1 MPKKLLVISVSIG
14 SGHVRAAQALC
25 ETAKLHFPGLT
36 TVHLDAMDYVSALF
50 KKTYKDT
57 YLKVIERHPSL
68 WGYMFSKSDRVEDD
82 DSKMKNLRLA
92 IERLSSTELI
102 REIERHQPDGIIC
115 THFLPAELVSRKIRK
130 GDINVP
136 CWIQVTDFDV
146 HGLWFQKRMEGYFVS
161 CEDASWK
168 LKENDIEASRIHV
181 TGIPI
186 MPQFSGTYSKE
197 DCGREFGVS
206 PDMPTILLMAGG
218 EGLGDMQSL
227 ARRILD
233 TNAACQVIAL
243 SGKNETLF
251 TSLKDLAEGYG
262 GRLAPMGFTTVIE
275 RMMAASDIAVTK
287 PGGLT
292 SSECLALGLP
302 MIIVSP
308 IPGQEER
315 NADYLLENGA
325 ALKAMDAVSLENKI
339 KRLIDHPEKRNA
351 MKEQARRISRP
362 DAAKN
367 VLEIIKKSLA

>member
-206 PDMPTILLMAGG
+206 SDMPTILLMAGG

-251 TSLKDLAEGYG
+251 ASLKDLVEGYG
-262 GRLAPMGFTTVIE
+262 GRLVPMGFTTVIE